1 MTRRFGSGMVLGLVL
16 AAPLN
21 IHAEQRKSESQPRL
35 TAVACDRV
43 GIAPQAMLVAK
54 EQSSRIMNKAG
65 IDLSWIDAVG
75 KSCAL
80 PISDSYITI
89 IIAPRAPEGW
99 ATQDAMG
106 KASLPADIHC
116 SAPKRRPCPRAYIF
130 YDHVRTLI
138 EYRQPPFPYEI
149 SLGIILGHTIAHEI
163 GHLLIPGEAHGEG
176 IMRPHWAFQECQH
189 IFSGTLLF
197 QQDQARIMQ
206 RRLKSN

>member
-1 MTRRFGSGMVLGLVL
+1 MILGLVL

-21 IHAEQRKSESQPRL
+21 IYAEQRKSESRPRL
-35 TAVACDRV
+35 TIVACDRV
-43 GIAPQAMLVAK
+43 GIPAEALIVAK

-65 IDLSWIDAVG
+65 IDLIWIDALG
-75 KSCAL
+75 NECAIPAL
-80 PISDSYITI
+80 DSYITI
-89 IIAPRAPEGW
+89 IIAPRAPLGW

-116 SAPKRRPCPRAYIF
+116 SVSAQRPCPRAYVF

-138 EYRQPPFPYEI
+138 EYRQPPLPYEI
-149 SLGIILGHTIAHEI
+149 SLGIILGHTIAHEM

-176 IMRPHWAFQECQH
+176 IMRPHWAFQECQY

-197 QQDQARIMQ
+197 QKDHARIMQ
-206 RRLKSN
+206 SQLRSN